1 MLISEILIKI
11 IKENIQN
18 NIISIIDNYNKN
30 SFVAFSNYTIT
41 SNNDKYYYISDIYL
55 DDHRDYIIRICNTTN
70 ERKLRVIDNNIKSDI
85 EITFTP
91 KLTLIRVDKSESYL
105 DIDIDDS
112 SYESEIKNWFIENKS
127 LGE

>member
-11 IKENIQN
+11 IKNNIQN
-18 NIISIIDNYNKN
+18 NITSIINNYNKN

-41 SNNDKYYYISDIYL
+41 SNDNKYYYISDIYL
-55 DDHRDYIIRICNTTN
+55 DDHRDYIIRICNTTDK
-70 ERKLRVIDNNIKSDI
+70 RKFRVIDNNMKSDI

>member
-1 MLISEILIKI
+1 MLISEILINI
-11 IKENIQN
+11 IKDNIQN
-18 NIISIIDNYNKN
+18 NITSIIDNYNKN

-41 SNNDKYYYISDIYL
+41 NNDNKYYYISDIYL
-55 DDHRDYIIRICNTTN
+55 DDHRDYIIRICNTTDK
-70 ERKLRVIDNNIKSDI
+70 RTFRVIDNNMKSDI
-85 EITFTP
+85 EIAFTP

>member
-11 IKENIQN
+11 IKDNIQN

-41 SNNDKYYYISDIYL
+41 SNGDKYYYISDIYL
-55 DDHRDYIIRICNTTN
+55 NDHREYVVRICNTTN

-91 KLTLIRVDKSESYL
+91 KLTIIRVDKSESYL
-105 DIDIDDS
+105 DTDIDDS
-112 SYESEIKNWFIENKS
+112 SYESEIKNWFVENKS